1 MLTSAKRGKPINEE
15 EIPPPVATGGKPSSV
30 PSPESEP
37 VQQREPPPPEMISSP
52 PTNQKP
58 LKEAPPPNAKPLH
71 LAPPQK
77 PTAAVSP
84 GTPAISPLTP
94 GHPDTQHSGE
104 HIDLSIYLMLQN
116 TILWFFLYV
125 SLLSFCRLPLPSL
138 HLELKQAVL
147 SRQREFKLAAI
158 KAKQS
163 GNIEQAKQHYIIAKV
178 RKCSCH
184 RSYLLV
190 CFVASLVSPD

>member
-37 VQQREPPPPEMISSP
+37 VQQQEPPQPEMISSP
-52 PTNQKP
+52 PANLKP

-77 PTAAVSP
+77 ATAAVSP

-94 GHPDTQHSGE
+94 GQPNTQHSGK
-104 HIDLSIYLMLQN
+104 HRVLCVSHS
-116 TILWFFLYV
+116 TKHFFFNFVLCV
-125 SLLSFCRLPLPSL
+125 SFSSFFSASSAFPPSRA
-138 HLELKQAVL
+138 QAGRVVQTE
-147 SRQREFKLAAI
+147 RV
-158 KAKQS
+158 
-163 GNIEQAKQHYIIAKV
+163 QA
-178 RKCSCH
+178 CCH
-184 RSYLLV
+184 
-190 CFVASLVSPD
+190 